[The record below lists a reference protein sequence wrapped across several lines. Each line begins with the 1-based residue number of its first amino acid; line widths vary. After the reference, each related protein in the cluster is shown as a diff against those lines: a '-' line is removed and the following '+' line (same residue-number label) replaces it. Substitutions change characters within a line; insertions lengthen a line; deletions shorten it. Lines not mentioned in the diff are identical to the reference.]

1 MNKFYFK
8 NQLLIAFVLFI
19 FSFYEI
25 YTLRVNDLVINDKNK
40 KEITV
45 SEMNCG
51 VGNGAYS
58 ITFLYNDKNY
68 NTKILSEPCIN
79 MNIGDK
85 YELYYSDKNDEFIDY
100 HSFEHSKKGVVF
112 SVLILILF
120 LIPYKSFLINH
131 YSIKNNIKK
140 LLSNA

>member
-25 YTLRVNDLVINDKNK
+25 YILRVNDLVINDKNK

-120 LIPYKSFLINH
+120 LIPYKSLFN
-131 YSIKNNIKK
+131 KK
-140 LLSNA
+140 

>member
-112 SVLILILF
+112 LF
-120 LIPYKSFLINH
+120 
-131 YSIKNNIKK
+131 
-140 LLSNA
+140 

>member
-58 ITFLYNDKNY
+58 ITFLYNDKN
-68 NTKILSEPCIN
+68 
-79 MNIGDK
+79 M
-85 YELYYSDKNDEFIDY
+85 
-100 HSFEHSKKGVVF
+100 
-112 SVLILILF
+112 
-120 LIPYKSFLINH
+120 
-131 YSIKNNIKK
+131 
-140 LLSNA
+140 LLNEIQG